1 MVIGM
6 GAEKKR
12 DYYEVLGVPR
22 TASAEELK
30 KAYRRLAMQHHP
42 DRNQGDKGAE
52 LKFKE
57 ISEAYEVLSDEN
69 KRRQYDQYGHDGMRS
84 AFGPGGFDFSRDFTH
99 VSDLQDLFGSLFGES
114 GSVFEDIFGGGGG
127 RRGSRTGPQQGS
139 DLRFDL
145 EIEFDEAV
153 FGSHRE
159 ITLPITE
166 QCVTCGGS
174 GSEAGSSE
182 ETCKQCGG
190 RGAVVASSG
199 FFQVRQTCQV
209 CGGKGRVITKPC
221 RECHG
226 TGRQKTRKRL
236 TLRIPPG
243 VETGSRLRL
252 AGRGEGGVR
261 GGGSGDLYVIL
272 HVKPHAFFHREG
284 NDLYCEVP
292 VPFDVAALGGDV
304 EVPTLEGMARLR
316 IEAGTES
323 GKVFRLRGKGA
334 PSVEGYGS
342 GDLHVKA
349 TIEVPSRL
357 SSKQRKSLREFAD
370 QCNEDNYPMV
380 RKLHEQ
386 AVAFMKAR
394 DDLKRS
400 KTES

>member
-1 MVIGM
+1 MA
-6 GAEKKR
+6 AEKKR
-12 DYYEVLGVPR
+12 DYYEVLGIPR
-22 TASAEELK
+22 TASADELK

-42 DRNQGDKGAE
+42 DRNQGDKAAE

-57 ISEAYEVLSDEN
+57 LSEAYEVLSDEN

-114 GSVFEDIFGGGGG
+114 GSVFEDVFGGGG

-145 EIEFDEAV
+145 EIDFEEAL

-159 ITLPITE
+159 ITLPMAE
-166 QCVTCGGS
+166 QCGACGGS
-174 GSEAGSSE
+174 GSEPGSSE

-199 FFQVRQTCQV
+199 FFQVRQTCPV
-209 CGGKGRVITKPC
+209 CGGRGRVIIKPC
-221 RECHG
+221 RACG
-226 TGRQKTRKRL
+226 GGGRQKTRKRL

-261 GGGSGDLYVIL
+261 GGNAGDLYVIL
-272 HVKPHAFFHREG
+272 HVKPHTFFHREG
-284 NDLYCEVP
+284 SDLYCEVP
-292 VPFDVAALGGDV
+292 VPFDVAALGGEV
-304 EVPTLEGMARLR
+304 EVPTMEGLARLK
-316 IEAGTES
+316 IEAGTEG

-334 PSVEGYGS
+334 PSVEGYGA
-342 GDLHVKA
+342 GDLHVKVI
-349 TIEVPSRL
+349 IEVPAGL
-357 SSKQRKSLREFAD
+357 SSRQKKALREFAD
-370 QCNEDNYPMV
+370 QCNGDNYPLV

-386 AVAFMKAR
+386 AAAFLKTR